1 MAVST
6 DTDPGALT
14 ASQAARRERV
24 LRTALELGSSGG
36 YDAVQMRDVAAS
48 AGVALGTIYRYF
60 ESRDALLTKLI
71 IDSYDS
77 LGRAAESAEARI
89 SRDDPGGRFR
99 AICHAVRR
107 WALANRHEYFLIYGT
122 PVPGY
127 QAPQDTVGPAT
138 RVADLMIAL
147 LVESD
152 MARPRLS
159 QSVAATPATAALHR
173 ALAPIRAGV
182 SNEISDAELASGLSV
197 FSALFGAVSFELSG
211 QLHNVIKDGEA
222 SRRAYFDSQIDGW
235 LAVLSW

>member
-1 MAVST
+1 MAMTKAVSIR
-6 DTDPGALT
+6 AMNRERINEAVL
-14 ASQAARRERV
+14 AAARDQIAASGANSLSMRAIAR
-24 LRTALELGSSGG
+24 ELGMASS
-36 YDAVQMRDVAAS
+36 A
-48 AGVALGTIYRYF
+48 IYRYF

-211 QLHNVIKDGEA
+211 RLHNVIKDGEA